1 MSREQLELALERLR
15 SELDSLGQGPEEANA
30 RLRGLIDEVERQ
42 MDSLELG
49 NDDGSVGDT
58 IKDYIEQ
65 FEIEHPR
72 ITNILNDVMVTLSN
86 MGI

>member
-1 MSREQLELALERLR
+1 MSREKLEHALERLR

-30 RLRGLIDEVERQ
+30 RLRRLIDDVERQ

-49 NDDGSVGDT
+49 NDDASVGDT